1 MNKQSENK
9 KPKNKTLKKLKQD
22 ANIMKLFIGTKN
34 LPITNVIKYIK
45 DNYANYVSLKAQ
57 ANQQN
62 KNILYLDDCFTFQS
76 ELPLGNKQLDID
88 TTAVQKKGMP
98 LDKLIG
104 YSFYMMTPYMFVNNN
119 NKITSLKKTI
129 DTMKYQIGK
138 DVKRTDIIL
147 NGTEYN
153 YAFFSTYQNYY
164 ETTDQYCKL
173 LVDKILEFSSIIN
186 YDNINKILL
195 LTCQNMF
202 NLITDLIVIKVNE
215 IANPE
220 SSSVFRPEKNI
231 IITLTE
237 RKQII
242 EYKFTTSLVI
252 SRNGEPMN
260 PEYPCGNCSFTFYVD
275 LLKDTF
281 GFSSFQLS
289 YDIDRCGPELENAP
303 ANNNNNNDNNNND
316 EKSSINWKYAF
327 PAAIGVAGI
336 AATPFIIAALGGKR
350 KNSRRIY
357 RNKTKKNKN
366 KYKF

>member
-34 LPITNVIKYIK
+34 LPITNIIKYIK

-62 KNILYLDDCFTFQS
+62 KNILYLDDCFTFQT

-129 DTMKYQIGK
+129 DNMKYQIGK
-138 DVKRTDIIL
+138 DVKRTYVIL

-153 YAFFSTYQNYY
+153 YEFFSTYENYY

-220 SSSVFRPEKNI
+220 TSSVFRPEKNI

-242 EYKFTTSLVI
+242 EYKFTTSLII

-289 YDIDRCGPELENAP
+289 YDIDRCGPELEDAP
-303 ANNNNNNDNNNND
+303 ANNNNNNNNDD
-316 EKSSINWKYAF
+316 EKSSINWKYAL

-336 AATPFIIAALGGKR
+336 ASTPFIIAALGGKR
-350 KNSRRIY
+350 KNSRRVY

>member
-1 MNKQSENK
+1 MNKQSGNK
-9 KPKNKTLKKLKQD
+9 KPKNKTLKRLKQD
-22 ANIMKLFIGTKN
+22 TNIMELFVGTKN

-45 DNYANYVSLKAQ
+45 DNYANYVALKAQ

-76 ELPLGNKQLDID
+76 EIPLGNKQLDID
-88 TTAVQKKGMP
+88 TTAVQKNGMP
-98 LDKLIG
+98 LDKLIS

-138 DVKRTDIIL
+138 DVKRIAIIL

-153 YAFFSTYQNYY
+153 NAFFSTYQNYY
-164 ETTDQYCKL
+164 ETADQYCKL
-173 LVDKILEFSSIIN
+173 LVDTVARFSNIIN

-202 NLITDLIVIKVNE
+202 NLITDLIVIKINE

-220 SSSVFRPEKNI
+220 TSSVFRPEKNI

-260 PEYPCGNCSFTFYVD
+260 PEYPCGSCSFTFYVD

-281 GFSSFQLS
+281 LFSSFQLS
-289 YDIDRCGPELENAP
+289 YDIDKCGPELEDSSTAT
-303 ANNNNNNDNNNND
+303 AATK
-316 EKSSINWKYAF
+316 ESSINWKYAV
-327 PAAIGVAGI
+327 PAAIGTAGI
-336 AATPFIIAALGGKR
+336 IATPFIIAALGGKR
-350 KNSRRIY
+350 KRKTMKRRKSR
-357 RNKTKKNKN
+357 KNIN
-366 KYKF
+366 KY